1 MKKINKKLLDELIR
15 VSRKYW
21 KTGDTDLLP
30 KKIDLSYQLSTQ
42 AFGSNNHGL
51 SFCDFVDA
59 IVQNSGLKHSAT
71 NQDVYNAFAVL
82 DYEVAEI
89 AEDVEEES

>member
-15 VSRKYW
+15 VIRKFW

-30 KKIDLSYQLSTQ
+30 LKTSLSFQLSTQ
-42 AFGSNNHGL
+42 VFGNENRWLAFSE
-51 SFCDFVDA
+51 FVGA
-59 IVQNSGLKHSAT
+59 IAGDRGLKHSAT
-71 NQDVYNAFAVL
+71 NRDVYNAFAAIG
-82 DYEVAEI
+82 YEVAEI

>member
-1 MKKINKKLLDELIR
+1 MKKIDKKVLDELIR

-42 AFGSNNHGL
+42 VFGMNNHGFAF
-51 SFCDFVDA
+51 SDFVNA
-59 IVQNSGLKHSAT
+59 IVQTTGLKHSAT
-71 NQDVYNAFAVL
+71 NQDVYNAFAAIG
-82 DYEVAEI
+82 YEVAEI